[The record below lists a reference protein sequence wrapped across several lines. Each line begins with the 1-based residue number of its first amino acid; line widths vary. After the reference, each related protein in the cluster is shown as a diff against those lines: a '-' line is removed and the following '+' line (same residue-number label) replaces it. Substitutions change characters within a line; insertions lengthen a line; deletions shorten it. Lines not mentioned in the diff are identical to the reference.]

1 MSSESEP
8 QPGSSHHHH
17 SPPRP
22 PPPPH
27 PPRTSEPSS
36 SSSEALQCLQTQ
48 YPDTEDEDD
57 QQLESELESEP
68 RKSPRK
74 RRRDLGVW
82 AKSWHAESQPLDLD
96 GLPVDES
103 GDLDVDRVLQDPDF
117 DPGTWLLHKITQS
130 LSLEPG
136 HDGLTGLGSQ
146 PTDWT
151 LDVSTF
157 QLKPRLKQSR
167 DEEACTSGS
176 STAAG
181 VSIPVKKK
189 SVPPIPV
196 EAPDA
201 KAEASF
207 RVPKLRNRKFIFQPF
222 IRSPDHGQ
230 LAHDPQR
237 EPVSV
242 VIAEQL
248 AASFGLYIWP
258 CAPVLAWYIWLHQDE
273 FVGRSVLE
281 LGAGTSLPG
290 LLCAK
295 LGAER
300 VWLSDKTRQT
310 PVLNN
315 IEQGVR
321 LNGLTEK
328 VSVIGLTWGE
338 FDPDL
343 FLFQNGQLDYI
354 IGSDLFFDPE
364 VFEPLIVT
372 VALLLE
378 FNPQTQVLIAVQERC
393 GEWSVERLFHKWN
406 LRGDFIY
413 PETFL
418 KGTGIEAADL
428 TGKHSISILKIFAG
442 TKVNPE

>member
-8 QPGSSHHHH
+8 QPGSSHHQPPDH
-17 SPPRP
+17 SS
-22 PPPPH
+22 H
-27 PPRTSEPSS
+27 
-36 SSSEALQCLQTQ
+36 ALRDLQEQ
-48 YPDTEDEDD
+48 YPDTEDEQEDD
-57 QQLESELESEP
+57 DDDDGDVNGHELGENEQ

-74 RRRDLGVW
+74 RRRDLGAW
-82 AKSWHAESQPLDLD
+82 TKTWNAEGQTLDLD
-96 GLPVDES
+96 GLPVDET
-103 GDLDVDRVLQDPDF
+103 GDLDLDRILQDPDF
-117 DPGTWLLHKITQS
+117 DPGAWLIQKVTQN
-130 LSLEPG
+130 LSLEPW
-136 HDGLTGLGSQ
+136 HEGLAGD
-146 PTDWT
+146 PTDLI
-151 LDVSTF
+151 LDVGSF
-157 QLKPRLKQSR
+157 QLKPQLKKNR
-167 DEEACTSGS
+167 DVVEEEEEVVASTSSG
-176 STAAG
+176 TAGISLA
-181 VSIPVKKK
+181 VKKK

-201 KAEASF
+201 KEEESF

-222 IRSPDHGQ
+222 LRSPENGA
-230 LAHDPQR
+230 LAHDPQG
-237 EPVSV
+237 EAVSV

-258 CAPVLAWYIWLHQDE
+258 CAPVLAWYIWLHQAD
-273 FVGRSVLE
+273 FVGKSVLE

-295 LGAER
+295 VGAER
-300 VWLSDKTRQT
+300 VWLSDKARQT
-310 PVLNN
+310 PVLKN

-321 LNGLTEK
+321 LNELDEK
-328 VSVIGLTWGE
+328 VRVIGLTWGE

-343 FLFQNGQLDYI
+343 FLFQDGHLDYI

-378 FNPQTQVLIAVQERC
+378 FNPRTQVLIAVQERC
-393 GEWSVERLFHKWN
+393 GEWSVERLFQKWN

-418 KGTGIEAADL
+418 QGTGIEAADL
-428 TGKHSISILKIFAG
+428 TGKHSISILKIFADSN
-442 TKVNPE
+442 VNPE